1 MDVYRNKEREM
12 ILAKK
17 PLIVLEDELW
27 QINQLNRLR
36 KDLRNR
42 KKRLEKV
49 IAVKR
54 FALQKVQEKIAEEIQ
69 EIGATKWFSKNL
81 GFVWIA
87 SLFLSV
93 VPLIWFGLSTYYK
106 RVSALF
112 YSNRVKAFILFIIV
126 ESALDMISL
135 NSGSSLVYWICTTMG
150 FIIFFYLVLKNSPI
164 GEHDG

>member
-1 MDVYRNKEREM
+1 MDVYRNQEREM

-54 FALQKVQEKIAEEIQ
+54 LALQAVQEKIERE
-69 EIGATKWFSKNL
+69 
-81 GFVWIA
+81 
-87 SLFLSV
+87 
-93 VPLIWFGLSTYYK
+93 
-106 RVSALF
+106 
-112 YSNRVKAFILFIIV
+112 V
-126 ESALDMISL
+126 ESE
-135 NSGSSLVYWICTTMG
+135 
-150 FIIFFYLVLKNSPI
+150 KK
-164 GEHDG
+164 